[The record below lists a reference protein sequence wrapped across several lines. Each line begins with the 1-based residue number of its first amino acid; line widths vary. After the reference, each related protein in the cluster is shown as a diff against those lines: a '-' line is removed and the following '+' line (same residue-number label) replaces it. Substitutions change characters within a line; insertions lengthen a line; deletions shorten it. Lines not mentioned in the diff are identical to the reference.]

1 MLNTTRVIIQSA
13 IKGDATLDEA
23 EQNQMI
29 QALTACIDGKQGTP
43 LQMPRVISR
52 KEAAQILGKTRGR
65 VDQLA
70 RAGLLVKVYGVGTT
84 RALGYSESSV
94 KNLAEGRIER
104 GC

>member
-1 MLNTTRVIIQSA
+1 M
-13 IKGDATLDEA
+13 GEA
-23 EQNQMI
+23 EQNYMI
-29 QALTACIDGKQGTP
+29 KTLTAIYEGKINASNI
-43 LQMPRVISR
+43 MPRVISR

-94 KNLAEGRIER
+94 KNLAEGTAER
-104 GC
+104 GE